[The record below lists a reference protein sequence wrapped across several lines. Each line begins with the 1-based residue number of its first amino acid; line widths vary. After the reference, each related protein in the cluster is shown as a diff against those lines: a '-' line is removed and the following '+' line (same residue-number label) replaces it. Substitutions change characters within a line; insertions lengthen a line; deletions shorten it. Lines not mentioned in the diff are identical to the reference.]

1 MDTALPDLAGRTLGG
16 SVLAAND
23 EFFAEKENLIKPE
36 PPVFRPHTFT
46 PKGQEYDGW
55 ETRRRRGVPGADW
68 VIVRLG
74 VPGIPRA
81 IVVDTSFFKGNYP
94 EQATVHGAALEGY
107 PTESELAAA
116 DWVELVPRSPLQGHT
131 RNTFAVDTP
140 LRITHV
146 RLTIHPDGGVARLR
160 VHGEPL
166 PDPRDLVGV
175 PLDLAALAGGGR
187 AVAASDGFF
196 SPPDNMLQPGE
207 SRYMSD
213 GWETARRRG
222 DGHDWAVI
230 RLTAEAIPRVVDLS
244 TLHYKGNS
252 PGRAAL
258 WGRLPGEEWT
268 PLLPA
273 TPLLPDTGHRFR
285 IAEPRPVTE
294 IRLDIHPDGGVARLR
309 VYGPLTTTG
318 RHELAL
324 RFFNALSEPA
334 ARALLQQ
341 HGLSEND
348 AIALLHLRPA
358 IQLPAALHELG
369 LDNFTISG

>member
-1 MDTALPDLAGRTLGG
+1 MDTALPDLAARNLGG

-23 EFFAEKENLIKPE
+23 EFFAEKENLIKPG

-55 ETRRRRGVPGADW
+55 ETRRRRGVPGQDW

-94 EQATVHGAALEGY
+94 EQATVHGAALAGY
-107 PTESELAAA
+107 PTEADLDAA

-131 RNTFAVDTP
+131 QNEFDVATS
-140 LRITHV
+140 LRITHI

-175 PLDLAALAGGGR
+175 PLDLAATANGGR
-187 AVAASDGFF
+187 AVQASDGFF

-207 SRYMSD
+207 SQYMSD

-222 DGHDWAVI
+222 DGNDWAVL
-230 RLTAEAIPRVVDLS
+230 RLTAEAIPRVIEVS

-252 PGRAAL
+252 PASATV
-258 WGRLPGEEWT
+258 WGRTPDTDWS
-268 PLLPA
+268 PLLPN
-273 TPLLPDTGHRFR
+273 TPLLPDTGHRFPVP
-285 IAEPRPVTE
+285 EPRPVTE
-294 IRLDIHPDGGVARLR
+294 IRLDIHPDGGIGRLR
-309 VYGPLTTTG
+309 VYGPLTTAG
-318 RHELAL
+318 RHDLAL
-324 RFFNALSEPA
+324 RWFNALSGSEA
-334 ARALLQQ
+334 KAVLQA
-341 HGLSEND
+341 HGLAEADS
-348 AIALLHLRPA
+348 IALLHVRPA
-358 IQLPAALHELG
+358 TQLPAVLRELG
-369 LDNFTISG
+369 RDTFPAPE